1 MIRVGIVGCGNISGI
16 YLQNLTELFTNVTV
30 YACGD
35 LDGEKARQAAH
46 RWSVPHIMTLEEMLR
61 CDEIDMIL
69 NLTTPRTHYK
79 INASMKKFVC
89 FGVPK
94 LHHIMQYVSN
104 SEHPTPLSTFFRG
117 AGCKNHCFSCKIQF
131 GYKM

>member
-1 MIRVGIVGCGNISGI
+1 MQPFDRN
-16 YLQNLTELFTNVTV
+16 F
-30 YACGD
+30 
-35 LDGEKARQAAH
+35 
-46 RWSVPHIMTLEEMLR
+46 
-61 CDEIDMIL
+61 
-69 NLTTPRTHYK
+69 
-79 INASMKKFVC
+79 ASMKKFVC

-94 LHHIMQYVSN
+94 LYHIMQYVSD